1 MSTIETTRPFDLPR
15 RPAAAV
21 YSPLLAMGILAGPLF
36 FAVSF
41 GQALL
46 RDGFDLR
53 RHAFSMLSL
62 GDVGWLQTAN
72 FVVSGLLFTGA
83 AIGLRRASR
92 AGSFHRAG
100 PWLIAVFGVAQI
112 AGGTFAADPALGFP
126 VGTADTL
133 PEQISWHGHLHTV
146 AFAVGMSSL
155 VAACVVWSRRFAA
168 YGRLGWARST
178 MLVAAAFLALAGVGI
193 ATFDFRVV
201 TVAIAIGWGWASALC
216 LAHLRHV
223 RPAGCG
229 R

>member
-1 MSTIETTRPFDLPR
+1 MSTIETHRPLDVPS
-15 RPAAAV
+15 RPAGAGS
-21 YSPLLAMGILAGPLF
+21 SPLLTMGIVAGPLF

-62 GDVGWLQTAN
+62 GDVGWLQTTN
-72 FVVSGLLFTGA
+72 FVVTGLLFTGA

-92 AGSFHRAG
+92 TGRFHRAG
-100 PWLIAVFGVAQI
+100 PLLIAVFGMAQI
-112 AGGTFAADPALGFP
+112 AGGMFAADPALGFP

-133 PEQISWHGHLHTV
+133 PEQISWHGHLHTAV
-146 AFAVGMSSL
+146 FAVGITSL
-155 VAACVVWSRRFAA
+155 VAACVVWSRRFAV

-178 MLVAAAFLALAGVGI
+178 MLVAVAFLMLAGAGI

-216 LAHLRHV
+216 LAHLRHA
-223 RPAGCG
+223 RQDGSG

>member
-1 MSTIETTRPFDLPR
+1 MSTIETGRPVDVASR
-15 RPAAAV
+15 TSTAE
-21 YSPLLAMGILAGPLF
+21 YSPLLTMGILAGPLF

-72 FVVSGLLFTGA
+72 FVVSGLLFAGA
-83 AIGLRRASR
+83 AVGLRRASR
-92 AGSFHRAG
+92 TGRFHRAG
-100 PWLIAVFGVAQI
+100 PLLIAVFGVAQI
-112 AGGTFAADPALGFP
+112 AGGVFAADPALGFP
-126 VGTADTL
+126 IGTADTL
-133 PEQISWHGHLHTV
+133 PEQISWHGHLHTA
-146 AFAVGMSSL
+146 AFAVGISSL
-155 VAACVVWSRRFAA
+155 VVACVVWSFRFAA
-168 YGRLGWARST
+168 YGRVAWARST
-178 MLVAAAFLALAGVGI
+178 MLVAVAFLVLAGAGI

-216 LAHLRHV
+216 LAHVRHM
-223 RPAGCG
+223 RQAGWG